1 MPLGFVCDECILL
14 SLKKTDEKLFASE
27 NDSILVQFRKNSS
40 LFWSPVFV
48 TTLLVFVAGNFI
60 VTFSLNIVNDM
71 ICRSH
76 ASSNDEEI
84 DFEETQSYVEV
95 IRVAL
100 GIGSCI
106 LLGLMRLK
114 NSKLLVKS
122 LKMTLIVIF

>member
-1 MPLGFVCDECILL
+1 M
-14 SLKKTDEKLFASE
+14 KKTDEKLFASE

-76 ASSNDEEI
+76 ASSNDKEI

-106 LLGLMRLK
+106 LLGLTRLK
-114 NSKLLVKS
+114 NLKLLVKS
-122 LKMTLIVIF
+122 LKMTFIVIF

>member
-1 MPLGFVCDECILL
+1 M
-14 SLKKTDEKLFASE
+14 
-27 NDSILVQFRKNSS
+27 
-40 LFWSPVFV
+40 
-48 TTLLVFVAGNFI
+48 
-60 VTFSLNIVNDM
+60 TFSLNIVNDM
-71 ICRSH
+71 ICRSQ

-122 LKMTLIVIF
+122 LKMTFIVIF

>member
-1 MPLGFVCDECILL
+1 
-14 SLKKTDEKLFASE
+14 
-27 NDSILVQFRKNSS
+27 
-40 LFWSPVFV
+40 
-48 TTLLVFVAGNFI
+48 

-71 ICRSH
+71 ICRSQ

-122 LKMTLIVIF
+122 LKMTFIVIF

>member
-1 MPLGFVCDECILL
+1 M
-14 SLKKTDEKLFASE
+14 KKTDEKLFASE
-27 NDSILVQFRKNSS
+27 NDSILVQFKKNSS

-71 ICRSH
+71 ICRSQ
-76 ASSNDEEI
+76 ASLIDEEI

-95 IRVAL
+95 IRVAV

-106 LLGLMRLK
+106 LLGLTRFK
-114 NSKLLVKS
+114 NITLLVK
-122 LKMTLIVIF
+122 L

>member
-1 MPLGFVCDECILL
+1 M
-14 SLKKTDEKLFASE
+14 KKTDEKLFASE

-48 TTLLVFVAGNFI
+48 ITLLVFVAGNFI

-71 ICRSH
+71 ICRGQ
-76 ASSNDEEI
+76 ASSNDAEI
-84 DFEETQSYVEV
+84 DFEETQSYVEA

-106 LLGLMRLK
+106 LLGLTRLK
-114 NSKLLVKS
+114 NIK
-122 LKMTLIVIF
+122 

>member
-1 MPLGFVCDECILL
+1 
-14 SLKKTDEKLFASE
+14 
-27 NDSILVQFRKNSS
+27 
-40 LFWSPVFV
+40 
-48 TTLLVFVAGNFI
+48 
-60 VTFSLNIVNDM
+60 M

-106 LLGLMRLK
+106 LLGLTRLK
-114 NSKLLVKS
+114 NLKLLVKS
-122 LKMTLIVIF
+122 LKMTFIVIF